1 MFDRY
6 ESERF
11 GTYIARLRRKR
22 NVSMEQLS
30 EGLCSLSMLGR
41 FEKGERLPEK
51 QLRDRLLT
59 RLGETP
65 IVYEN
70 YLDTDEY
77 TQWKLRQQILESIV
91 DWKRDK
97 TDTLLTAYRKQC
109 DMENP
114 LEKQFVLTMEA
125 QWKRR
130 EGTTAAELAVMFEE
144 AVKQT
149 VPGVD
154 KKSIIGMC
162 LSMQEIDLILE
173 YEHYRISAS
182 KQAKYEEIM
191 QYILESDFDAVSR
204 AKTYPKTVY
213 YLCLELEKENNR
225 EADRRILNLCND
237 AIEVLRDACYMCYLW
252 ELLRIRLRVIKR
264 LGKRTMA
271 EAKRQTELEA
281 EQLLELQK
289 ESEKLLK
296 ALENLHKEFD
306 VRVAMSDSCYL
317 YVEKE
322 VYCIGDVIRIR
333 RKMLGLS
340 RAQLCEGICSLK
352 TIGRIERNQLKTQRQ
367 IVRELFER
375 LHMSREYQRMELVT
389 ENPVVQEL
397 FAELR
402 WRINERE
409 HDKVQAILEELK
421 GMVEMELPSNKQA
434 LERMMAAYELQSGKL
449 SKEAYMQRMREVLEY
464 TLPYKVATAHGE
476 KYMTNEEITCIQNM
490 VIIMDWENPE
500 LEKCIAALEEV
511 YRQPEEEDCVGVHI
525 CMYATIMSVVDS
537 QLGNKGEYERSDTI
551 SKIIIRECLKSH
563 VITYIANG
571 LYNLLWNYEQKEK
584 EHIPVWEKRNVLRDL
599 GYCVLFSRFTRQKFW
614 EANYKD
620 KLNKRINFLNRNNG
634 E

>member
-1 MFDRY
+1 
-6 ESERF
+6 
-11 GTYIARLRRKR
+11 
-22 NVSMEQLS
+22 MEQLS
-30 EGLCSLSMLGR
+30 EGLCSISMLGR

-65 IVYEN
+65 SVYEN
-70 YLDTDEY
+70 YLDTLEY
-77 TQWKLRQQILESIV
+77 TQWKLRQRILESIV

-97 TDTLLTAYRKQC
+97 TDMLLKSYKEQC
-109 DMENP
+109 DMEQP

-130 EGTTAAELAVMFEE
+130 EGASVTELAAVFEE

-149 VPGVD
+149 VPAVD

-162 LSMQEIDLILE
+162 LSMQEIDLVLE
-173 YEHYRISAS
+173 YEHYRVSDD

-191 QYILESDFDAVSR
+191 QYIMESDFDAVSR

-213 YLCLELEKENNR
+213 YLCLELEKENNW
-225 EADRRILNLCND
+225 ETDRYILNLCND

-252 ELLRIRLRVIKR
+252 ELLQIRIRVIKKM
-264 LGKRTMA
+264 GKSPAR
-271 EAKRQTELEA
+271 ELKRKTELEA
-281 EQLLELQK
+281 EQFSELKK
-289 ESEKLLK
+289 ESEEMLE

-333 RKMLGLS
+333 RKMFGLS
-340 RAQLCEGICSLK
+340 RAELCEGICSLK

-389 ENPVVQEL
+389 ENPMVQEL
-397 FAELR
+397 FGELR

-409 HDKVQAILEELK
+409 HDKVQAILEKLK

-434 LERMMAAYELQSGKL
+434 LGRMMAAYELQSGKL
-449 SKEAYMQRMREVLEY
+449 SKEAYLKRMREILEY
-464 TLPYKVATAHGE
+464 TLPYEVATAPGE
-476 KYMTNEEITCIQNM
+476 KYMTNEEIASIQNM
-490 VIIMDWENPE
+490 IIIMDWGNPE
-500 LEKCIAALEEV
+500 LEKCIVALEEV
-511 YRQPEEEDCVGVHI
+511 YRKLEEDECVGAHI
-525 CMYATIMSVVDS
+525 CMYATIMSVVES
-537 QLGNKGEYERSDTI
+537 QLGNKGEYERSDAI
-551 SKIIIRECLKSH
+551 SKIIIKECLKSH
-563 VITYIANG
+563 VITYIAKG
-571 LYNLLWNYEQKEK
+571 LYNLLWNCEQKEK
-584 EHIPVWEKRNVLRDL
+584 EHIPAWEKRNVLQGL

-614 EANYKD
+614 EISYQD
-620 KLNKRINFLNRNNG
+620 KLNQRINLLNYNDC

>member
-30 EGLCSLSMLGR
+30 EGLCSISMLGR

-65 IVYEN
+65 SVYEN

-91 DWKRDK
+91 DWKHDK
-97 TDTLLTAYRKQC
+97 TDMLLASYREQC
-109 DMENP
+109 DMEHP

-130 EGTTAAELAVMFEE
+130 EDASVTELAMMFEE

-154 KKSIIGMC
+154 EKSIIGMC

-173 YEHYRISAS
+173 YEHYRVSDA
-182 KQAKYEEIM
+182 KQTKYEEIM
-191 QYILESDFDAVSR
+191 QYIMESDFDAVSR

-213 YLCLELEKENNR
+213 YLCLELEKENNW

-252 ELLRIRLRVIKR
+252 ELLQIRLRVIKR
-264 LGKRTMA
+264 LGKSPVA
-271 EAKRQTELEA
+271 ELK
-281 EQLLELQK
+281 K
-289 ESEKLLK
+289 ESEELLE
-296 ALENLHKEFD
+296 ALETLHKEFN
-306 VRVAMSDSCYL
+306 VRIAMSDSCYL

-340 RAQLCEGICSLK
+340 REQLCEGICSLK

-389 ENPVVQEL
+389 EDPVVQEL
-397 FAELR
+397 FGELR
-402 WRINERE
+402 WHINERE
-409 HDKVQAILEELK
+409 HDKVQAILEKLQ
-421 GMVEMELPSNKQA
+421 GMVAMELPSNKQA

-464 TLPYKVATAHGE
+464 TLPYEVATAPGE
-476 KYMTNEEITCIQNM
+476 KYMTNEEIACIQNM

-500 LEKCIAALEEV
+500 LEKCIATLEEI
-511 YRQPEEEDCVGVHI
+511 YRQPEAEECIGVHI
-525 CMYATIMSVVDS
+525 NMYAMIMSVVDS
-537 QLGNKGEYERSDTI
+537 QLGNKGEYERSDSI
-551 SKIIIRECLKSH
+551 SKIIIKECLKAYI
-563 VITYIANG
+563 VTYVAKEI
-571 LYNLLWNYEQKEK
+571 YNLLWNFEQKEK

-599 GYCVLFSRFTRQKFW
+599 GYCVLFSRFNRQKFW
-614 EANYKD
+614 ETNYKD
-620 KLNKRINFLNRNNG
+620 KLNQRINFLNRKDC

>member
-1 MFDRY
+1 MENRGIMFDRY

-65 IVYEN
+65 SVYEN

-97 TDTLLTAYRKQC
+97 TDVLLASYRKQC
-109 DMENP
+109 DLEYP

-130 EGTTAAELAVMFEE
+130 EGASVTELATMFEE

-149 VPGVD
+149 VPSVD
-154 KKSIIGMC
+154 EKSIIGMC
-162 LSMQEIDLILE
+162 LSMQEIDLVLE
-173 YEHYRISAS
+173 YEHYRVSDA
-182 KQAKYEEIM
+182 KQAKYEEII
-191 QYILESDFDAVSR
+191 QYIMESDFDAVSR

-213 YLCLELEKENNR
+213 YLCLELEKEDNR
-225 EADRRILNLCND
+225 KTYDYILQLCND

-252 ELLRIRLRVIKR
+252 ELLQIRLRAIKK
-264 LGKRTMA
+264 LDKSSVT
-271 EAKRQTELEA
+271 ETELRQET
-281 EQLLELQK
+281 EELLE
-289 ESEKLLK
+289 
-296 ALENLHKEFD
+296 ALETLHREFE
-306 VRVAMSDSCYL
+306 VSIAMSDSCYL

-367 IVRELFER
+367 IERELFER

-397 FAELR
+397 FGELR

-421 GMVEMELPSNKQA
+421 GMVAMELPSNKQA
-434 LERMMAAYELQSGKL
+434 LERMMAVNEWQNGEITREDYIQKL
-449 SKEAYMQRMREVLEY
+449 KEILEY
-464 TLPYKVATAHGE
+464 TLPYKVATAPGE
-476 KYMTNEEITCIQNM
+476 KYMTNEEIACIQNM
-490 VIIMDWENPE
+490 VSVMDWRNPE
-500 LEKCIAALEEV
+500 MEKCISTLENV
-511 YRQPEEEDCVGVHI
+511 YKHSEETDCVGVHI
-525 CMYATIMSVVDS
+525 SMYATVMSVVDS
-537 QLGNKGEYERSDTI
+537 QLGNKGDYERSDFI
-551 SKIIIRECLKSH
+551 SKIIIKECLKAH
-563 VITYIANG
+563 VITFVARE

-584 EHIPVWEKRNVLRDL
+584 EHIPTWEKRNVLRDL
-599 GYCVLFSRFTRQKFW
+599 GYCVLFSRFNRQKFR
-614 EANYKD
+614 ETNYKD
-620 KLNKRINFLNRNNG
+620 KLEQRKNLFKQQ
-634 E
+634 